1 MILANFND
9 ALTVCLGKK
18 FFDFKGRAKRSEYWC
33 FLLFILLFYIP
44 FLFFVGLYL
53 TTSDYIFN
61 FIYLF
66 FTLIVLPPLISVTVR
81 RLHDID
87 KSGWFMLL
95 GLIPP
100 IGFFIL
106 LYLLAQK
113 GTQGPNKYGDA

>member
-1 MILANFND
+1 M
-9 ALTVCLGKK
+9 
-18 FFDFKGRAKRSEYWC
+18 
-33 FLLFILLFYIP
+33 
-44 FLFFVGLYL
+44 

-100 IGFFIL
+100 IGFIIL

-113 GTQGPNKYGDA
+113 GTEGPNKYGDA